1 MIHALQNAGYVD
13 MRHQLRVGFKLLYEV
28 VMKRERTLQ
37 VVLAVVGLFY
47 VALIYP
53 LCRDLWHSNWLLE
66 LKNETEPMFLS
77 FYVALGPFLL
87 LAARKPSSHRS
98 LIAFAAWSSL
108 AHASVMTIQTVE
120 AWNHG
125 IHRHFTDVVLFGVIG
140 GVLLALSPAKQ
151 EATDAR

>member
-1 MIHALQNAGYVD
+1 MAAFQVIT
-13 MRHQLRVGFKLLYEV
+13 E
-28 VMKRERTLQ
+28 

-53 LCRDLWHSNWLLE
+53 LYTDLWHSKWLLE
-66 LKNETEPMFLS
+66 LKNETEPIFLS

-120 AWNHG
+120 SWNHG
-125 IHRHFTDVVLFGVIG
+125 IRRDFTDVVLFGVI
-140 GVLLALSPAKQ
+140 
-151 EATDAR
+151 

>member
-1 MIHALQNAGYVD
+1 
-13 MRHQLRVGFKLLYEV
+13 
-28 VMKRERTLQ
+28 MKRERTLQ
-37 VVLAVVGLFY
+37 VVLALVGLFY

-53 LCRDLWHSNWLLE
+53 LYTDLWHSKWLLE

-120 AWNHG
+120 AWNHE
-125 IHRHFTDVVLFGVIG
+125 IRRDSTDVGLLGVVG
-140 GVLLALSPAKQ
+140 GVWLALAPAAHDAA
-151 EATDAR
+151 ATV